1 MRTLGPGSIS
11 SLLKIILDIF
21 YVVVWAGVAAL
32 SVLALLAVLL
42 SFNPE
47 FLESFIQITGDDGDE
62 FVANGGTMAAGL
74 AALDLYL
81 IGVLII
87 VGRLR
92 RIFVTLT
99 AGDPFHPEN
108 VRRLRF
114 IGLVLAALEFG
125 RYIFWALSAWLLPG
139 VERDGQGLNLTT
151 WFSVLVVFVLA
162 EVFREGA
169 RLRSEA
175 ELTI

>member
-1 MRTLGPGSIS
+1 MRTLGPGSVS
-11 SLLKIILDIF
+11 SFLKIILDVV
-21 YVVVWAGVAAL
+21 YVALWIGVAVL
-32 SVLALLAVLL
+32 GVLALLAVLL

-47 FLESFIQITGDDGDE
+47 FLKGAIHITGEDGAE
-62 FVANGGTMAAGL
+62 FATNGATMAAGL
-74 AALDLYL
+74 VAFGLYL
-81 IGVLII
+81 AGVLVI

-99 AGDPFHPEN
+99 AGDPFHPDN

-114 IGLVLAALEFG
+114 IGLMLAALEFG
-125 RYIFWALSAWLLPG
+125 RYVFRGAAALLPG
-139 VERDGQGLNLTT
+139 LDSASYSFNLTS

-169 RLRSEA
+169 RLRNEA